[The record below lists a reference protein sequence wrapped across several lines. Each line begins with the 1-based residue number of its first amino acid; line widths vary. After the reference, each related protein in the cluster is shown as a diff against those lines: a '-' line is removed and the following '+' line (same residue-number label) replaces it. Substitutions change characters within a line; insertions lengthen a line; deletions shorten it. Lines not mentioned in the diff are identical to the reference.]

1 MVPSLMIVSPDQLDH
16 HALISLVLTWL
27 EHLVLQLRHHLG
39 DEGRVGVDEE
49 GDGGDQGPAVVVD
62 HVLSQPVR
70 ELAQDRLLV
79 EELALVAVLEVLRD
93 TVPCVRGKL
102 PVGHV
107 LLNLLRFLPADI
119 TIILDSAIKR
129 HKSNTVC
136 RIVKSTCIASLK
148 NQGTV

>member
-1 MVPSLMIVSPDQLDH
+1 M
-16 HALISLVLTWL
+16 LTWL
-27 EHLVLQLRHHLG
+27 EDLVLQLRHHLG

-49 GDGGDQGPAVVVD
+49 WDGGDQGPAVVVD

-93 TVPCVRGKL
+93 TVPCVRRKL

-107 LLNLLRFLPADI
+107 LLDLLRFLPIDI
-119 TIILDSAIKR
+119 TKVLDSAR
-129 HKSNTVC
+129 HKSDTVC
-136 RIVKSTCIASLK
+136 LIVKSTCIASLK

>member
-16 HALISLVLTWL
+16 QPLYLVLTWL
-27 EHLVLQLRHHLG
+27 EDLVLQLRHHLG

-93 TVPCVRGKL
+93 TVPCVRRKF

-107 LLNLLRFLPADI
+107 LLHLLHFLPSKNI
-119 TIILDSAIKR
+119 NMTYSLKYLKILIILHYICVYFACFTLPLHI
-129 HKSNTVC
+129 
-136 RIVKSTCIASLK
+136 L
-148 NQGTV
+148 